1 MRLIT
6 GEQRAQIVVLYT
18 RGIYVKRIA
27 AEVGCGVSTVTRIA
41 KMNGLRR
48 NSRADAEEFLAGD
61 TPQQVQRCLN
71 CKAKKCNGGG
81 RRCPLWG

>member
-6 GEQRAQIVVLYT
+6 DEQRAQIVVLYA
-18 RGIYVKRIA
+18 RGIRVKRIA
-27 AEVGCGVSTVTRIA
+27 AEVGCSVGTVTKIA

-48 NSRADAEEFLAGD
+48 NSRADAEEFSAGD
-61 TPQQVQRCLN
+61 TPQQVQQCLN

-81 RRCPLWG
+81 SRCQLWG